1 MRRCGG
7 ECRLGIAAKTILKK
21 HQGTAVEQE
30 GLFYEDRFLESW
42 AGSIITN
49 PSTAIVELV
58 ANCWD
63 AYATEVNISWSDIKA
78 ERQFS
83 ISDNGIGMTRD
94 EFKFIWRAMS
104 YDRVTRH
111 GTTSNP
117 PPGVEGLPR
126 PVFGKNGKGRFAS
139 FCFTTEYL
147 ITSRKDGQEFTY
159 RVHRKPDNP
168 LVLEEVAFIDKG
180 VVGHGTVIKGSG
192 AIPKIVLTDDQAR
205 ELLSSRF
212 LANPAF
218 KVFLNKKKITFNDIA
233 ATSLDIFKLDIPGAG
248 TVKIYHID
256 ALKADKTTKQHG
268 IAWWVLNRAVGE
280 CKWRGSDVERIL
292 DGRTEKAKRFTFI
305 VQADFLNKVGAVKDD
320 WSGFH
325 EENETW
331 GVVRP
336 AVQDKIK
343 EIIFQASSTER
354 EAKRS
359 SVMEKIGSSVN
370 TLPLLSKDRVQTFI
384 NEVVDTCPNF
394 GEQEIIQLSSILTKL
409 EKSKSRYG
417 LLEVLHNQ
425 DPNDLDALHEV
436 LTKWTVGMAKLVL
449 DEIENRLRLINE
461 LKIKLQVV
469 GIDEVHE
476 LQPLFEKGLW
486 MFGAQFESIDF
497 TSNRGMT
504 TVIRQ
509 LFGDKKAKGTRNR
522 PDFVVL
528 PDSSVGFYA
537 RPAYDDDYNEDGVEH
552 VVIVDLKTT
561 GLPLGSGEKEQVW
574 KYVKELKTKGH
585 IKKTTRVDGFVLGDV
600 IEAGEDDP
608 IKHGEEVKIIP
619 MLYGTILKR
628 AEKRLHDLH
637 SKVKEAPFLLEQ
649 QEELKSFMEPIQV
662 KQGDMLETTGVTA

>member
-1 MRRCGG
+1 M
-7 ECRLGIAAKTILKK
+7 
-21 HQGTAVEQE
+21 EQE

-63 AYATEVNISWSDIKA
+63 AYATEVHISWSDFKA

-168 LVLEEVAFIDKG
+168 LILEEVAFIDKG

-192 AIPKIVLTDDQAR
+192 AIPKIALAEDQAR

-218 KVFLNKKKITFNDIA
+218 KVFLNKKQITFNDIA
-233 ATSLDIFKLDIPGAG
+233 AASLDIVVLEIPGAG

-268 IAWWVLNRAVGE
+268 IAWWVLDRAVGE
-280 CKWRGSDVERIL
+280 CKWHGSDVVRVL

-305 VQADFLNKVGAVKDD
+305 VQADFLNKAGAVKED
-320 WSGFH
+320 WSGFK

-331 GVVRP
+331 GIVRP
-336 AVQDKIK
+336 FVQDKIR
-343 EIIFQASSTER
+343 EIIFQASSNER

-359 SVMEKIGSSVN
+359 SVMEKIGGTVN
-370 TLPLLSKDRVQTFI
+370 TLPLLSKDRVQTFV

-394 GEQEIIQLSSILTKL
+394 GEQEILQLTSILTKL

-425 DPNDLDALHEV
+425 DPNDIDALHEI
-436 LTKWTVGMAKLVL
+436 LTKWTIGMAKLVL
-449 DEIENRLRLINE
+449 DEIQNRLKLINE
-461 LKIKLQVV
+461 LKIKLQLV

-486 MFGAQFESIDF
+486 MFGAQFESIEF

-504 TVIRQ
+504 TVIRK
-509 LFGDKKAKGTRNR
+509 LFGDKKAKGSLNR

-537 RPAYDDDYNEDGVEH
+537 RSSYDEDYNEDGIEH

-561 GLPLGSGEKEQVW
+561 GLPLGSVEKNQVW
-574 KYVKELKTKGH
+574 KYVKELKNAGH
-585 IKKTTRVDGFVLGDV
+585 IKKSTRVDGFVLGDV
-600 IEAGEDDP
+600 IEAGEDEP
-608 IKHGEEVKIIP
+608 NKHGDEVKIVP
-619 MLYGTILKR
+619 MLYNTILKR
-628 AEKRLHDLH
+628 AEKRLLDLH
-637 SKVKEAPFLLEQ
+637 SKVKDAPFLLEQ
-649 QEELKSFMEPIQV
+649 QKELKSFMEPIPVTQE
-662 KQGDMLETTGVTA
+662 GILESMAVNM

>member
-1 MRRCGG
+1 MQPRHRC
-7 ECRLGIAAKTILKK
+7 KNNSKK

-63 AYATEVNISWSDIKA
+63 AYATEVNISWSDFKA

-159 RVHRKPDNP
+159 KVYRKPDNP

-192 AIPKIVLTDDQAR
+192 AIPKIALTDDQAR

-256 ALKADKTTKQHG
+256 AIKADKTTKQHG

-370 TLPLLSKDRVQTFI
+370 ALPLLSKDRVQSFV

-394 GEQEIIQLSSILTKL
+394 GEQEILQLSSILTKL

-486 MFGAQFESIDF
+486 MFGAQFESIEF
-497 TSNRGMT
+497 TSNKGMT
-504 TVIRQ
+504 SVMRQ
-509 LFGDKKAKGTRNR
+509 LFGDKKVKGTRNR

-537 RPAYDDDYNEDGVEH
+537 RPSYDEDYNEDGVEH

-561 GLPLGSGEKEQVW
+561 GLPLGSVEKEQVW
-574 KYVKELKTKGH
+574 KYVKELKAKGH

-608 IKHGEEVKIIP
+608 IKHGDEVKIIP

-637 SKVKEAPFLLEQ
+637 SKVKKAPFLLEQ

-662 KQGDMLETTGVTA
+662 KQGDMLESAAAICE

>member
-1 MRRCGG
+1 MS
-7 ECRLGIAAKTILKK
+7 ENAASALLQKNSKK

-63 AYATEVNISWSDIKA
+63 AYATEVNISWSDFKA

-159 RVHRKPDNP
+159 KVYRKPDNP

-180 VVGHGTVIKGSG
+180 VVGHGTVIKGAG
-192 AIPKIVLTDDQAR
+192 AIPKIALTDDQAR

-256 ALKADKTTKQHG
+256 AIKADKTTKQHG

-370 TLPLLSKDRVQTFI
+370 ALPLLSKDRVQSFV

-394 GEQEIIQLSSILTKL
+394 GEQEILQLSSILTKL

-486 MFGAQFESIDF
+486 MFGAQFESIEF
-497 TSNRGMT
+497 TSNKGMT
-504 TVIRQ
+504 SVMRQ

-537 RPAYDDDYNEDGVEH
+537 RPSYDEDYNEDGVEH

-561 GLPLGSGEKEQVW
+561 GLPLGSVEKEQVW
-574 KYVKELKTKGH
+574 KYVKELKAKGH

-608 IKHGEEVKIIP
+608 IKHGDEVKIIP

-637 SKVKEAPFLLEQ
+637 SKVKKAPFLLEQ

-662 KQGDMLETTGVTA
+662 KQGDMLESAAVICE

>member
-1 MRRCGG
+1 M
-7 ECRLGIAAKTILKK
+7 
-21 HQGTAVEQE
+21 EQE

-63 AYATEVNISWSDIKA
+63 AYATEVNISWSDVKT

-139 FCFTTEYL
+139 FCFSTEYL
-147 ITSRKDGQEFTY
+147 ITSQKDGQEFTY
-159 RVHRKPDNP
+159 RVHQKPDNP
-168 LVLEEVAFIDKG
+168 LILEEVAFIEKG
-180 VVGHGTVIKGSG
+180 IVGHGTMIKGSG
-192 AIPKIVLTDDQAR
+192 AIPNIALTEDQAR

-218 KVFLNKKKITFNDIA
+218 KVFLNNKQITFNDIA
-233 ATSLDIFKLDIPGAG
+233 AASLDIVEFEIPGAG

-268 IAWWVLNRAVGE
+268 IAWWVLDRAVGE
-280 CKWRGSDVERIL
+280 CKWHSSDVVRIL

-305 VQADFLNKVGAVKDD
+305 VQADFLNKAGAVKED

-325 EENETW
+325 EENEIW
-331 GVVRP
+331 GIVRP
-336 AVQDKIK
+336 VVQDKIK
-343 EIIFQASSTER
+343 AIIFQASSTER
-354 EAKRS
+354 ELKRS
-359 SVMEKIGSSVN
+359 GVMEKIGSSIN
-370 TLPLLSKDRVQTFI
+370 ALPLLSKDRVQTFV
-384 NEVVDTCPNF
+384 NEIVDTCPNF

-425 DPNDLDALHEV
+425 NPNDLDALHEV

-449 DEIENRLRLINE
+449 DEIESRLKLINE
-461 LKIKLQVV
+461 LKIKLDVV

-486 MFGAQFESIDF
+486 MFGAMFESIEF
-497 TSNRGMT
+497 TSNKGMT

-509 LFGDKKAKGTRNR
+509 IFGDKTAKGTRNR

-537 RPAYDDDYNEDGVEH
+537 RSSYDDEYNEDGVEH

-561 GLPLGSGEKEQVW
+561 GLPLGSVEKEQVW
-574 KYVKELKTKGH
+574 KYVKELKTKGY
-585 IKKTTRVDGFVLGDV
+585 IKKTTRVDGFILGDV
-600 IEAGEDDP
+600 IESGEDDT
-608 IKHGEEVKIIP
+608 IKHGDEVKIIP

-649 QEELKSFMEPIQV
+649 QVELKSFLEPIQV
-662 KQGDMLETTGVTA
+662 IQGDILQSVAVNI